1 MLEQLDPRSRVW
13 IYGASRPLTPAEQ
26 ERILP
31 ILQRFA
37 QEWVSHDR
45 QLRAGAEILYDR
57 FVVLAVDETQAG
69 ASGCSIDKSVHFLK
83 ALQADLGVDL
93 FDRMRFSYRNT
104 AGEVATL
111 PREEFA
117 AAYAAGQID
126 DRTPVFD
133 PLVTTLGAL
142 HEQFEKPLQESWH
155 ARMV

>member
-13 IYGASRPLTPAEQ
+13 VYGANRPLTPTEQ
-26 ERILP
+26 EHILP

-37 QEWVSHDR
+37 REWVSHNL
-45 QLRAGAEILYDR
+45 QLRAGADILYDR
-57 FVVLAVDETQAG
+57 FIVLAVDETQAG

-104 AGEVATL
+104 DGEVTTL

-117 AAYAAGQID
+117 AAYAAGRID
-126 DRTPVFD
+126 DQTLVFD

-142 HEQFEKPLQESWH
+142 REQFEKPLQESWH